1 LSKDETFEKIL
12 TSPVSA
18 SMRKKPV
25 AVSPLEPV
33 SSLIY
38 MMIKENIVAVV
49 VIEKGKPVGIITE
62 KDILERVV
70 TPLMD
75 VYKTLAKD
83 VMSKPVISIEASES
97 IKEAL
102 RLMKKNK
109 IRRLAVTE
117 NESLIGLITERRLL
131 ASICNLI
138 V

>member
-25 AVSPLEPV
+25 AVSPLEPA

-38 MMIKENIVAVV
+38 MMIKENIGAVV